1 MFHFCRWP
9 ECPLCIIQWPA
20 VKLIVA
26 VVVVVVVA
34 VVVVVVVVVVAVV
47 VVVVVVVDAVQ
58 LFSGTDICKT
68 EVK

>member
-34 VVVVVVVVVVAVV
+34 VVVVVVVVV
-47 VVVVVVVDAVQ
+47 DAVQ

>member
-1 MFHFCRWP
+1 MIHFCRWP

-20 VKLIVA
+20 VKLIVVA
-26 VVVVVVVA
+26 VVVVAVVA
-34 VVVVVVVVVVAVV
+34 VVVVVIVV
-47 VVVVVVVDAVQ
+47 VVVVVQ